1 MSILPACMP
10 VHHMHAYQVYT
21 EVRRRHPETG
31 VIDSSEPP
39 GRYWELNQGPL
50 EEYQVLLTSRS

>member
-1 MSILPACMP
+1 MSVLPACMS

-21 EVRRRHPETG
+21 EVRRGHPETG
-31 VIDSSEPP
+31 VIDSSQPP
-39 GRYWELNQGPL
+39 GMVLNQGPL